1 MRLGIRAL
9 VIAAM
14 PMVAFGWLSSAQLLP
29 ALPPR
34 PPDSVTF
41 FVASGVLLVVGSSA
55 LVVLGD
61 VIAALRSPGPMPTHA
76 TALWT
81 LALASPVAFGAFVIE
96 GRDAEGQLHVARQ
109 AGLAALAMF
118 VALLAAITLVRA
130 LLGQWSAPD
139 LPLRSPRRSVLI
151 ALLAAMFAAAP
162 VYPNAASAGG
172 YALIPMIER
181 VRMEVAGTHGY
192 PRWTYSDSLFL

>member
-1 MRLGIRAL
+1 MVGEQRARRR
-9 VIAAM
+9 
-14 PMVAFGWLSSAQLLP
+14 SA
-29 ALPPR
+29 
-34 PPDSVTF
+34 D
-41 FVASGVLLVVGSSA
+41 VV
-55 LVVLGD
+55 
-61 VIAALRSPGPMPTHA
+61 AALRSPGAAARPHA

-81 LALASPVAFGAFVIE
+81 LALASPAALGAFVIEE

-118 VALLAAITLVRA
+118 VALLAAVTLVRA
-130 LLGQWSAPD
+130 LLGLWSAPE

-192 PRWTYSDSLFL
+192 PRWSYSDSLFL